1 MTRRAFLFA
10 PLAFV
15 QTTRGVHV
23 NGTLTPADSG
33 GLEGYYNLCSTETG
47 ACSARDAIGIAV
59 HPQGYF
65 AKDFQAMANRK
76 VQVSVFP
83 VA

>member
-1 MTRRAFLFA
+1 MAAVTRRALLLA
-10 PLAFV
+10 PLGLL
-15 QTTRGVHV
+15 QSKGVHV

-33 GLEGYYNLCSTETG
+33 GLEGYYALCFENKCDPDDT
-47 ACSARDAIGIAV
+47 IGLAV
-59 HPQGYF
+59 HPKGF
-65 AKDFQAMANRK
+65 WAKDFQAMSGRK

>member
-10 PLAFV
+10 PLAV
-15 QTTRGVHV
+15 RQLKGGVHV

-33 GLEGYYNLCSTETG
+33 GLEGYYSLCFEGRCDPDDT
-47 ACSARDAIGIAV
+47 IWLAV
-59 HPQGYF
+59 HPKGF
-65 AKDFQAMANRK
+65 WAKDFQAMSGRQ

-83 VA
+83 VAP

>member
-1 MTRRAFLFA
+1 MLTRRALLLAPFA
-10 PLAFV
+10 LQSPK
-15 QTTRGVHV
+15 GVHV

-33 GLEGYYNLCSTETG
+33 GLEGYYALCFEGKCDPDDT
-47 ACSARDAIGIAV
+47 IGLAV
-59 HPQGYF
+59 HPKGF
-65 AKDFQAMANRK
+65 WAKDFQAMANRK